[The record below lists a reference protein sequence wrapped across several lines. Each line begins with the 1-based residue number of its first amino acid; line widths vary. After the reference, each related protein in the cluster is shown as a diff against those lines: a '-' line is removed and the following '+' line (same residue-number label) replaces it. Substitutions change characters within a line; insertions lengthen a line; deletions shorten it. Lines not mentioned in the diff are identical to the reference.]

1 MVRWR
6 HKNEK
11 NADEALL
18 ARMAA
23 GDEAALEEFYHRY
36 FHRLYGYVFYRV
48 GRDHHHTEE
57 VVNDTFVEAVR
68 HASEYRAERGSVEA
82 WLITLSRNR
91 IRSLNAL
98 MGKPLAYEK
107 SWSMLDSEIE
117 NILADFDARALPE
130 SALESEEL
138 RALVTATMSSLPESY
153 SRLLEMK
160 YISNLSVRQ
169 IAAILKKTEKA
180 VDGQLTRARMAFRE
194 TFKILLGGMPA

>member
-1 MVRWR
+1 MGS
-6 HKNEK
+6 E
-11 NADEALL
+11 
-18 ARMAA
+18 MCI
-23 GDEAALEEFYHRY
+23 
-36 FHRLYGYVFYRV
+36 
-48 GRDHHHTEE
+48 RD
-57 VVNDTFVEAVR
+57 R
-68 HASEYRAERGSVEA
+68 
-82 WLITLSRNR
+82 
-91 IRSLNAL
+91 
-98 MGKPLAYEK
+98 

>member
-1 MVRWR
+1 MIRWR
-6 HKNEK
+6 QKK
-11 NADEALL
+11 EATAEETLL
-18 ARMAA
+18 ARVAA
-23 GDEAALEEFYHRY
+23 GDEVALEEFYDRY
-36 FHRLYGYVFYRV
+36 FRRLYGYVFYRV

-68 HASEYRAERGSVEA
+68 RAGEYCAERGSVEA

-117 NILADFDARALPE
+117 NVFADLDARSLPE

-138 RALVTATMSSLPESY
+138 RALVTTTMSSLPEGY

-160 YISNLSVRQ
+160 YISNLSVRE

-180 VDGQLTRARMAFRE
+180 VDGQLTRARLAFRE
-194 TFKILLGGMPA
+194 TFKVLLGGLPA

>member
-1 MVRWR
+1 MAPWR
-6 HKNEK
+6 PKKEATSEEK
-11 NADEALL
+11 LL
-18 ARMAA
+18 ARVAS
-23 GDEAALEEFYHRY
+23 GDESALEDFYRRY
-36 FHRLYGYVFYRV
+36 FQRLYGYVFYRV

-68 HASEYRAERGSVEA
+68 RAGEYRAERGSVEA

-91 IRSLNAL
+91 IRSLNSL
-98 MGKPLAYEK
+98 MGKAQAYEK

-117 NILADFDARALPE
+117 NIFADLDARSLPE

-138 RALVTATMSSLPESY
+138 RALVTATMSSLPEGY

-160 YISNLSVRQ
+160 YISNLSVRE

-180 VDGQLTRARMAFRE
+180 VDGQLTRARLAFRE
-194 TFKILLGGMPA
+194 TFKVLLGGMPA